1 MSNRTT
7 DNSQELG
14 RRLAVEVFRNSRA
27 SVIMGSLATLIVSY
41 AHIGGA
47 PNGILVAWTS
57 AILTT
62 FIARLLLSYVA
73 ERRAADGSAY
83 MPLINLETAI
93 AAMTGLMW
101 SAGLWWLD
109 VGVQD
114 YLFYLRIMVVV
125 GALSFVVSSL
135 TLYLRV
141 FMAYGFSVIVPAM
154 VFFAVTPHVE
164 PKVPWLVMFFLYSV
178 ALLTVAFVNNRRS
191 RVAVAGQLKVMQLS
205 EELQDA
211 LTSERRAL
219 SALSKSAVTDE
230 LTGALNRRG
239 VLTDLDNELARCRRF
254 RHGLAVLM
262 IDIDHFK
269 SINDTHGHACG
280 DEALR
285 SVVRALQ
292 SMLRTTDI
300 LGRFGGEEFL
310 VLLPELDEQGALIA
324 AERLRAKVAANVVEF
339 EGKRLSPTISL
350 GLALHAADETGDRL
364 IARADEALYAA
375 KRNGRNR
382 VELAVSESAAVRA
395 APATD

>member
-1 MSNRTT
+1 
-7 DNSQELG
+7 
-14 RRLAVEVFRNSRA
+14 
-27 SVIMGSLATLIVSY
+27 
-41 AHIGGA
+41 
-47 PNGILVAWTS
+47 
-57 AILTT
+57 
-62 FIARLLLSYVA
+62 
-73 ERRAADGSAY
+73 
-83 MPLINLETAI
+83 
-93 AAMTGLMW
+93 
-101 SAGLWWLD
+101 
-109 VGVQD
+109 
-114 YLFYLRIMVVV
+114 
-125 GALSFVVSSL
+125 
-135 TLYLRV
+135 
-141 FMAYGFSVIVPAM
+141 
-154 VFFAVTPHVE
+154 
-164 PKVPWLVMFFLYSV
+164 
-178 ALLTVAFVNNRRS
+178 
-191 RVAVAGQLKVMQLS
+191 
-205 EELQDA
+205 
-211 LTSERRAL
+211 
-219 SALSKSAVTDE
+219 
-230 LTGALNRRG
+230 
-239 VLTDLDNELARCRRF
+239 
-254 RHGLAVLM
+254 M